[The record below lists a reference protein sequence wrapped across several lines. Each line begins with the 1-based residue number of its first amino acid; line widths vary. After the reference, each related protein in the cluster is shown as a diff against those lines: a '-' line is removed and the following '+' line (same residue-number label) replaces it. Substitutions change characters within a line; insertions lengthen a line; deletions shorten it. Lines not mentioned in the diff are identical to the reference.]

1 MRTIIAST
9 DFSASSLNAVNYAA
23 DMAMA
28 INAALV
34 LLNVFNIP
42 VVYNDGPVIVAP
54 VERLREACE
63 KDLDSIRSAIVA
75 RTAGK
80 LIIHTKCRMG
90 NITEE
95 LAEICSNAKPFAV
108 VIGTRGKTHLEKA
121 IFGTA
126 ALSIIKHLTW
136 PVICVPP
143 GKEYGKK
150 LSRICL
156 ACDFRDVIE
165 TVPAESIHDIVKIFQ
180 AEFYILNV
188 NRKGQHTKIGP
199 PEESFSLHQMFLQE
213 KPTYHY
219 VDNDD
224 IEDGIKEFVQKN
236 NIDILITIPK
246 KHGLFKKLFKGTHT
260 SQLIKESPVPLL
272 CIHA

>member
-23 DMAMA
+23 DMAAA
-28 INAALV
+28 IHAELIV
-34 LLNVFNIP
+34 LNVFNIP
-42 VVYNDGPVIVAP
+42 VAYHDGPVIVMP
-54 VERLREACE
+54 VERLREASE
-63 KDLDSIRSAIVA
+63 IDLDNVRSAILE

-80 LIIHTKCRMG
+80 IIVHTKCRMG

-95 LAEICSNAKPFAV
+95 LADICSTVKPFAV
-108 VIGTRGKTHLEKA
+108 VIGTRGKTHLQKA
-121 IFGTA
+121 IYGSN
-126 ALSIIKHLTW
+126 ALSIIKHLSW

-143 GKEYGKK
+143 GKEFGKK

-165 TVPAESIHDIVKIFQ
+165 TVPAGAIHQFVKLFK
-180 AEFYILNV
+180 AELHILNIDNKV
-188 NRKGQHTKIGP
+188 CHSRVGP

-213 KPTYHY
+213 KPQYHY
-219 VDNDD
+219 AENDD
-224 IEDGIKEFVQKN
+224 IEDGINEFVQTN
-236 NIDILITIPK
+236 NMDLLITIPK
-246 KHGLFKKLFKGTHT
+246 KHGLFRKLFKGTHT

-272 CIHA
+272 CIHE